1 MCLQSQ
7 RKAVRDRRHFAKQN
21 ATAMSTASLDEN
33 RRLWTLRITDGTD
46 KSVVSLI
53 GSKSPGPLVKT
64 SEHKLTQF
72 SVKNVKL
79 YSLTTHYKI
88 AAITAILDSLELHLC
103 WVSTLKQHVTQC
115 VCYLFVCISPQEYS
129 PRKTSSFACLDL
141 FPGPDPEQNLKCLLV
156 EWRSEQGF
164 FS

>member
-1 MCLQSQ
+1 MCLKSE
-7 RKAVRDRRHFAKQN
+7 RKAIKDRRHFAKQN

-33 RRLWTLRITDGTD
+33 RRLWTLRITDAMD

-53 GSKSPGPLVKT
+53 GSRSPGPLVKT
-64 SEHKLTQF
+64 SEHKPTQF
-72 SVKNVKL
+72 SVKNVKF

-88 AAITAILDSLELHLC
+88 AAITAVRASPEPRLC

-115 VCYLFVCISPQEYS
+115 VHCLFMCVSPQEYS
-129 PRKTSSFACLDL
+129 PRETGSFACLDL